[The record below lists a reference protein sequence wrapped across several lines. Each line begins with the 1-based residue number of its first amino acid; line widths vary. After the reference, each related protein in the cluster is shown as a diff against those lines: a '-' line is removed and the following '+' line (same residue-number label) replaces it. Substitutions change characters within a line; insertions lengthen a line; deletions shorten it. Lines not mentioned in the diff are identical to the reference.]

1 MLTASSVVYTFAH
14 SVTYVTD
21 NILKSL
27 KDIILLSGLDPGVYS
42 ADRVSYERALATWLG
57 GQWLTRVVLELYD
70 PRTNALLRRWD
81 IDVVYAWNGDG
92 MFFTDT
98 DQLRYHIAKA
108 GLAPSTARY
117 RILMDTKSGRPDVA
131 GWSSGATYRS
141 TAGMVRQSLGSTV
154 EHSGLG
160 ASAAYWRNI

>member
-1 MLTASSVVYTFAH
+1 MSATSVYTFTH

-21 NILKSL
+21 NILKTL
-27 KDIILLSGLDPGVYS
+27 KDILVLSGLDPGVYT
-42 ADRVSYERALATWLG
+42 ADRATYERALATWLG
-57 GQWLTRVVLELYD
+57 GQWLEKVALEIYD
-70 PRTNALLRRWD
+70 PRTNALLKRWD

-98 DQLRYHIAKA
+98 DQLRYHIAKLGRPA
-108 GLAPSTARY
+108 STARY
-117 RILMDTKSGRPDVA
+117 RILLDTKPGRPDVA
-131 GWSSGATYRS
+131 GWSSGASYLS

-160 ASAAYWRNI
+160 GTTAYWRNL